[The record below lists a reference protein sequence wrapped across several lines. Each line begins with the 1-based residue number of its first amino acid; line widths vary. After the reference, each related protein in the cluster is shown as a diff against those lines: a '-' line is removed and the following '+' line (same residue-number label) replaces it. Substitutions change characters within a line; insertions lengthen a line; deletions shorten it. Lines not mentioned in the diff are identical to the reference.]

1 MPSQCEESDADDDYF
16 QRKRKKP
23 ENNIFF
29 RRKKKP
35 YFFPLVDSLE
45 FWIRRILD
53 PAVLFIFIPFLPP
66 HFSHSLEL
74 YMEQEKI
81 RTIWWEHY
89 EKSEYIM
96 IALHWVCVLSSVKP
110 PCVRLTPKKKK
121 YIQNIKY
128 NQKQMI

>member
-81 RTIWWEHY
+81 RTI
-89 EKSEYIM
+89 
-96 IALHWVCVLSSVKP
+96 
-110 PCVRLTPKKKK
+110 
-121 YIQNIKY
+121 
-128 NQKQMI
+128 